1 MPTALRRGVVCLAFA
16 ATAAACGPRPVS
28 LTVIA
33 YDFAFQPDTLEVQAG
48 AEVTLTLINHG
59 NAEHV
64 WLILD
69 KDHEL
74 TLPYDAD
81 DSEFALART
90 IADVTGRETFTFTAP
105 TEPGEY
111 TIVCSIPEHAQ
122 KGMIGTLVVK

>member
-1 MPTALRRGVVCLAFA
+1 MPTSVRTKAAYLALAV
-16 ATAAACGPRPVS
+16 AAAGCGPRPVS

-33 YDFAFQPDTLEVQAG
+33 YDFAFQPDTIEVQAG

-74 TLPYDAD
+74 TLPYNAD

-105 TEPGEY
+105 SEPGEY
-111 TIVCSIPEHAQ
+111 TILCSIPEHAE
-122 KGMIGTLVVK
+122 KGMIGTLVVR